1 MKKYI
6 VLILSV
12 FMLTAC
18 KDEISI
24 LNHWK
29 LVSIEEN
36 NQKTTIRCENCFE
49 FYFQDGKISGN
60 TENNTLNGEFSFNE
74 EKKEV
79 SIQNLIMTR
88 AFETPEGNLVASN
101 LKNVY
106 SYKIENQTLK
116 LHFKNKQNI
125 EGVFSFVLKK

>member
-12 FMLTAC
+12 FMLIAC

-29 LVSIEEN
+29 LISIEEN
-36 NQKTTIRCENCFE
+36 NQKIIIRCENCFE

-79 SIQNLIMTR
+79 SIQNLMMTR

-106 SYKIENQTLK
+106 SYNIENQTLK
-116 LHFKNKQNI
+116 LYFKNKQNI

>member
-79 SIQNLIMTR
+79 SIQNLMMTR
-88 AFETPEGNLVASN
+88 AFETPEGNLVATN
-101 LKNVY
+101 LKNVHF
-106 SYKIENQTLK
+106 YKIENQTLK
-116 LHFKNKQNI
+116 LYFKNNQNI

>member
-1 MKKYI
+1 MKKYLF
-6 VLILSV
+6 LILSI
-12 FMLTAC
+12 FMLTSC

-36 NQKTTIRCENCFE
+36 NQKIAIRCENCFE

-60 TENNTLNGEFSFNE
+60 TENNTLNGDFSFNE
-74 EKKEV
+74 EKKEI
-79 SIQNLIMTR
+79 SIQNLMMTR

-101 LKNVY
+101 LKNVH

-116 LHFKNKQNI
+116 LYFKNSQNL

>member
-1 MKKYI
+1 MKKYLF
-6 VLILSV
+6 LILSI
-12 FMLTAC
+12 FMLTSC

-36 NQKTTIRCENCFE
+36 NQKTTIHCKDCFE

-60 TENNTLNGEFSFNE
+60 TENNTLNGDFSFNE

-79 SIQNLIMTR
+79 SIQNLMMTR

-106 SYKIENQTLK
+106 SYKVENQTLK
-116 LHFKNKQNI
+116 LYFKNSQNI